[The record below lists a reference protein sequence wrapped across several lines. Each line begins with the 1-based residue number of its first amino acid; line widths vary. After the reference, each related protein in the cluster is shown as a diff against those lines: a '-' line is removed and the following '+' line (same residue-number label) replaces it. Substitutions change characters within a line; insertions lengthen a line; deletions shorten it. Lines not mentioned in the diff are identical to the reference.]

1 MKMSRKPVI
10 GITKPESK
18 RMNLSF
24 MIHWVALWLAGGRP
38 KITSYDEDVKNQH
51 YDALMLGGGTDV
63 FPGLFFKDPKEN
75 YAYDHKRD
83 DLEIR
88 LLKKAH
94 DEGLPVIAICRGSQ
108 LMNVVNGGT
117 VHMDISTVYEKANY
131 PRNILG
137 YLFFRKKIIIEPGS
151 MLHEIAGDTELMV
164 NSIHSQSIDKVGEGL
179 VVTSCEP
186 NGIIQS
192 VEKPRH
198 IFYMGVQF
206 HPERLIYKSVF
217 RRLFKTFI
225 DAAKTKMEEKG
236 AMNS

>member
-1 MKMSRKPVI
+1 MSRKPII

-24 MIHWVALWLAGGRP
+24 IVHWIALWLAGSRP
-38 KITSYDEDVKNQH
+38 KITSYDEEVKNQN
-51 YDALMLGGGTDV
+51 YDALMLGGGTDI
-63 FPGLFFKDPKEN
+63 FPGLFFKDPKLD

-88 LLKKAH
+88 LLKKAQK
-94 DEGLPVIAICRGSQ
+94 EGLPVMAICRGSQ

-117 VHMDISTVYEKANY
+117 VHLDISKVYEKANY
-131 PRNILG
+131 PKNVLG
-137 YLFFRKKIIIEPGS
+137 YLFFRKKIIIKPDS
-151 MLHEIAGDTELMV
+151 MLHKIAGSTELMV

-179 VVTSCEP
+179 EITSREP

-192 VEKPRH
+192 IEKPGH

-206 HPERLIYKSVF
+206 HPERLIYKRVF
-217 RRLFKTFI
+217 
-225 DAAKTKMEEKG
+225 
-236 AMNS
+236 

>member
-1 MKMSRKPVI
+1 MSRKPII

-24 MIHWVALWLAGGRP
+24 MVHWIALWLAGGRP
-38 KITSYDEDVKNQH
+38 KISSYDEEVTHQQF
-51 YDALMLGGGTDV
+51 DALMLGGGTDI

-75 YAYDHKRD
+75 YTYDKKRD

-94 DEGLPVIAICRGSQ
+94 NEDLPVIAICRGSQ

-117 VHMDISTVYEKANY
+117 VHMDISTTFKKANY
-131 PRNILG
+131 PQNILG
-137 YLFFRKKIIIEPGS
+137 YLFFRKKIFIDPGS
-151 MLHEIAGDTELMV
+151 MLHKIAGDTELMV
-164 NSIHSQSIDKVGEGL
+164 NSIHRQSIDKVGEGL
-179 VVTSCEP
+179 VVTSREP

-192 VEKPRH
+192 VEKPGH

-206 HPERLIYKSVF
+206 HPERLIYKKVF

-225 DAAKTKMEEKG
+225 EAAKTKMQEKN
-236 AMNS
+236 AMNSL